1 MDISLGIFSASERMK
16 TLKAEAGIAIE
27 EMTAEEAGL
36 VMTAVLQMAEEADR
50 AGHHEHARILR
61 RAGMQID
68 KCLPKE

>member
-1 MDISLGIFSASERMK
+1 MK
-16 TLKAEAGIAIE
+16 TRRTDTGIAIE
-27 EMTAEEAGL
+27 EMAAEEAGL

-50 AGHHEHARILR
+50 AGRHEHARILR

>member
-1 MDISLGIFSASERMK
+1 MLARYTE
-16 TLKAEAGIAIE
+16 TAIDLCD
-27 EMTAEEAGL
+27 MAVEEAGL
-36 VMTAVLQMAEEADR
+36 VMMAVLQMAEEADR